1 MAYVNVDIFVGR
13 ILVIESALAAGVVAA
28 TPAGEAGSGVLLMA
42 SRSPRPDGTLPARLV
57 RVLPGLQDG
66 QCPAAVAANDSGE
79 SSAFAL
85 IDWDSATSGDEER
98 IYLLSR
104 EELEAAGEWR
114 RACWQACPDRW
125 ADLLE
130 RRASACGVATSS
142 DPGSHG

>member
-1 MAYVNVDIFVGR
+1 MAYVDVDIFVGR

-66 QCPAAVAANDSGE
+66 QSPAAVAADDSGE
-79 SSAFAL
+79 CSAFVL
-85 IDWDSATSGDEER
+85 IDWDSKACRDEER
-98 IYLLSR
+98 IYLLSL
-104 EELEAAGEWR
+104 EELQAAGEWR
-114 RACWQACPDRW
+114 RACWQACPERW

-130 RRASACGVATSS
+130 RRA
-142 DPGSHG
+142 